1 MKGYIVTRRN
11 NIDQL
16 RTGIRQL
23 LKVSRQKALSVGQI
37 LAGLALHEQ
46 DRAILQNVIKKMQD
60 EGALIRSEQDRFG
73 LPEKLGL
80 LTGILRGNR
89 KGFAF
94 LVPEQKTEDVY
105 ISATNLNNAVHGDR
119 VVVRV
124 GQQKGRRREG
134 VVVNIIERGRNRH
147 VGTLYRDRKWFFVV
161 PDDDRFPGA
170 VHVAPADLS
179 RARPGE
185 KVVVEIAKWARGSR
199 AARGVVAERIG
210 PPGSHCTDRLIFK
223 YRFDLPD
230 EFPPAVTKMLG
241 ELPGEE
247 VIARAAGEEG
257 RADLRHLPM
266 VTIDDLSARDFDDAV
281 SLELPGD
288 GVYRLGVHIADVS
301 HYVRQGKALD
311 REALKRGTSIYLVE
325 KVIHMLPPLL
335 SENLCSLQAGKD
347 RLALSVI
354 MDIDRLGELLDARY
368 TASVIRVTERLTY
381 QQVEAYLSGEEPQ
394 PVFRAEGLTE
404 MLDRM
409 RELSGILRKRR
420 MERGALDLDL
430 PEARIEVDDQGVP
443 LAITRR
449 TMGQSE
455 SLIEEF
461 MVYCNE
467 AVAGYLFKRK
477 LPCVY
482 RVHSLPTAEKLAALR
497 ETLSLMGVAALAK
510 QKELK
515 AKHLKQLL
523 EQTRGEKA
531 ERLVRYLVLRSLPQA
546 LYSSANEGHFGLASQ
561 CYCHFTSPIRRYPD
575 LIVHRILKQQ
585 LAPGGLKGDK
595 INSLQARLPGIAQQS
610 SERERAAVEAER
622 ASTEMK
628 KAQYMEK
635 KIGETY
641 SGIINGVTNFG
652 LFVELDN
659 TVEGLTPISELK
671 DDYYF
676 YNDKAASLTGE
687 RTRRIY
693 RLGDQIDIVVK
704 GVDREEGKVS
714 FAPAG

>member
-1 MKGYIVTRRN
+1 MIKRSS
-11 NIDQL
+11 IDQL
-16 RTGIRQL
+16 RTDIEQFLKKNRQEAL
-23 LKVSRQKALSVGQI
+23 TVSQI
-37 LAGLALHEQ
+37 LEGLTLREQ
-46 DRAILQNVIKKMQD
+46 DRAILMNVMKKMQD
-60 EGALIRSEQDRFG
+60 EGALIKSEQGRFG

-94 LVPEQKTEDVY
+94 LVPEQKTEDAY
-105 ISATNLNNAVHGDR
+105 ISASNLNNAAHGDR

-124 GQQKGRRREG
+124 EQKKGRRREG
-134 VVVNIIERGRNRH
+134 IVVGIIERGRNRH
-147 VGTLYRDRKWFFVV
+147 IGTLQRDRKRFFVV
-161 PDDDRFPGA
+161 PDDSRFAGA
-170 VHVAPADLS
+170 VQVAPADLKK
-179 RARPGE
+179 AKPGE
-185 KVVVEIAKWARGSR
+185 KVVVEIEKWARGNR
-199 AARGVVAERIG
+199 PARGVIAERIG
-210 PPGSHCTDRLIFK
+210 PPGSPRTDRLTFK
-223 YRFDLPD
+223 YRFDLPG
-230 EFPPAVTKMLG
+230 EFPPAVLKVLE

-247 VIARAAGEEG
+247 LIARALGEEG

-266 VTIDDLSARDFDDAV
+266 VTIDDQSARDFDDAV

-288 GVYRLGVHIADVS
+288 GSYRLGVHIADVS

-311 REALKRGTSIYLVE
+311 REAFKRGTSIYLVE

-335 SENLCSLQAGKD
+335 SENLCSLQADQD

-354 MDIDRLGELLDARY
+354 MDIDREGELLEANY

-381 QQVEAYLSGEEPQ
+381 QQVEAHFKGEEPQ
-394 PVFRAEGLTE
+394 PAFRADSLTQ

-409 RELSGILRKRR
+409 KELSGILRKRR

-430 PEARIEVDDQGVP
+430 PEARVEVDDQGVP
-443 LAITRR
+443 LAITKRA
-449 TMGQSE
+449 MGQSE

-467 AVAGYLFKRK
+467 AVAGYLYKRK

-482 RVHSLPTAEKLAALR
+482 RVHTLPTVEKLAVLR
-497 ETLSLMGVAALAK
+497 DTLSLMGVGALAK
-510 QKELK
+510 QKVLK
-515 AKHLKQLL
+515 PKHLKQLL

-546 LYSSANEGHFGLASQ
+546 QYSAVNEGHFGLAST

-575 LIVHRILKQQ
+575 LVVHRILKQQ
-585 LAPGGLKGDK
+585 LAPGGLKREK
-595 INSLQARLPGIAQQS
+595 IKSLQARLPEIAQHS

-622 ASTEMK
+622 ASNEMK
-628 KAQYMEK
+628 KAQYMEQ
-635 KIGETY
+635 KIGEIY

-659 TVEGLTPISELK
+659 TVEGLIPISEMK
-671 DDYYF
+671 DDYYV
-676 YNDKAASLTGE
+676 YNEKAASLTGE
-687 RTRRIY
+687 RNRKSY
-693 RLGDQIDIVVK
+693 RLGDQIDIVVR

-714 FAPAG
+714 FAPAE

>member
-1 MKGYIVTRRN
+1 MIKRSSTN
-11 NIDQL
+11 QL
-16 RTGIRQL
+16 RTDIEQFLKNNRQETL
-23 LKVSRQKALSVGQI
+23 TVSQI
-37 LAGLALHEQ
+37 LEGLALREQ
-46 DRAILQNVIKKMQD
+46 DRAILMNVMKKMQD
-60 EGALIRSEQDRFG
+60 EGVLIKSEQGRFG

-94 LVPEQKTEDVY
+94 LIPEQKTEDVY
-105 ISATNLNNAVHGDR
+105 ISASNLHNAAHGDR
-119 VVVRV
+119 VVVRAE
-124 GQQKGRRREG
+124 QKKGRRREG
-134 VVVNIIERGRNRH
+134 VVVSIIERGRNRH
-147 VGTLYRDRKWFFVV
+147 IGTLHRDRNRYFVV
-161 PDDDRFPGA
+161 PDDSRFAGA
-170 VHVAPADLS
+170 VQVTATDLKK
-179 RARPGE
+179 AKPGE
-185 KVVVEIAKWARGSR
+185 KVVVEIEKWARGNR
-199 AARGVVAERIG
+199 PARGVIAERIG
-210 PPGSHCTDRLIFK
+210 PPGSPRTDRLTFK
-223 YRFDLPD
+223 YRFDLPGA
-230 EFPPAVTKMLG
+230 FPPAVLKVLE

-247 VIARAAGEEG
+247 MIARAIGEEG
-257 RADLRHLPM
+257 RADLRHLQM
-266 VTIDDLSARDFDDAV
+266 VTIDDQSARDFDDAV
-281 SLELPGD
+281 SLELPESGN
-288 GVYRLGVHIADVS
+288 YRLGVHIADVS

-311 REALKRGTSIYLVE
+311 REAFKRGTSIYLVE

-335 SENLCSLQAGKD
+335 SENLCSLQADKD

-354 MDIDRLGELLDARY
+354 MEIDREGELLDANY

-381 QQVEAYLSGEEPQ
+381 QQVEAHFKGEKPQ
-394 PVFRAEGLTE
+394 LAFKANGLTE

-409 RELSGILRKRR
+409 KELSEILRKRR

-430 PEARIEVDDQGVP
+430 PEARIEVDEQGMP
-443 LAITRR
+443 LAIIKRA
-449 TMGQSE
+449 MGQSE

-467 AVAGYLFKRK
+467 AVAGYLYKRK

-482 RVHSLPTAEKLAALR
+482 RVHTLPTVEKLALLR

-510 QKELK
+510 HKVLK
-515 AKHLKQLL
+515 PKQLNQLL

-546 LYSSANEGHFGLASQ
+546 QYSAVNEGHFGLASA

-575 LIVHRILKQQ
+575 LVVHRILKQQ
-585 LAPGGLKGDK
+585 LAPGGLKREK
-595 INSLQARLPGIAQQS
+595 IKSLQARLPEIAQHS

-622 ASTEMK
+622 ASIEMK
-628 KAQYMEK
+628 KAQYMEQ
-635 KIGETY
+635 KIGEGY

-659 TVEGLTPISELK
+659 TVEGLIPISELK

-676 YNDKAASLTGE
+676 YNEKAASLTGE
-687 RTRRIY
+687 RTRKSY
-693 RLGDQIDIVVK
+693 RLGDQIDIVVR

-714 FAPAG
+714 FNPA